1 MRKIIVLP
9 VALLC
14 MALAIVGCGTI
25 NENLPTYEQTSI
37 IRVGDIAPD
46 FSVTLISGEDV
57 TLAEVLNQQ
66 PLLLIFFSH
75 TCPDCKAL
83 LDDMQEAKQ
92 HIDALGVRVLAI
104 SRGASVEEVET
115 YFSDNGYQFDVA
127 VDIDLSVYNL
137 YATMYVPRTYL
148 INSSG
153 VVQYTTVEYSEDH
166 IPNLIGMMATIAQ

>member
-25 NENLPTYEQTSI
+25 SEDLPTYEETSI
-37 IRVGDIAPD
+37 IGVGDIAPD

-57 TLAEVLNQQ
+57 TLAEVLEQQ

-83 LDDMQEAKQ
+83 FDDMQAMKQ

-104 SRGASVEEVET
+104 SRDGSTEEVET

-127 VDIDLSVYNL
+127 VDVERSVYNL

-148 INSSG
+148 INRSG
-153 VVQYTTVEYSEDH
+153 VVYYTTVEYSEDH
-166 IPNLIGMMATIAQ
+166 IPNLIEEMATVTE

>member
-1 MRKIIVLP
+1 
-9 VALLC
+9 
-14 MALAIVGCGTI
+14 
-25 NENLPTYEQTSI
+25 
-37 IRVGDIAPD
+37 
-46 FSVTLISGEDV
+46 
-57 TLAEVLNQQ
+57 
-66 PLLLIFFSH
+66 
-75 TCPDCKAL
+75 
-83 LDDMQEAKQ
+83 
-92 HIDALGVRVLAI
+92 VLAI
-104 SRGASVEEVET
+104 SRGASAEEVET

>member
-1 MRKIIVLP
+1 
-9 VALLC
+9 
-14 MALAIVGCGTI
+14 MALANVGCGTI

-92 HIDALGVRVLAI
+92 HINALGVRVLAI
-104 SRGASVEEVET
+104 SRDGSTEEVVT

-127 VDIDLSVYNL
+127 VDVERSVYNL